1 MPINYRI
8 NATSRLIESEVS
20 GIFSTSD
27 TVGLFE
33 DLLIELDAGGDW
45 IEVVRFREVSEL
57 RVRFDDIPRLAI
69 LSSQLRDLGLSAV
82 LMCAFDEQT
91 SRLLAGMRLFMQ
103 EVNLAIIVV
112 GSEGELQ
119 ENLSTLSE

>member
-1 MPINYRI
+1 MPINHRI

-45 IEVVRFREVSEL
+45 IEVVRFRDVSEL

-69 LSSQLRDLGLSAV
+69 LSAQLRDLGLSAV

-112 GSEGELQ
+112 SSESELQ
-119 ENLSTLSE
+119 ENLSTLAE

>member
-33 DLLIELDAGGDW
+33 DLLIELDAGGEW
-45 IEVVRFREVSEL
+45 IEVVRFKEVSEL

-69 LSSQLRDLGLSAV
+69 LSAQLRDLGLSAV

-91 SRLLAGMRLFMQ
+91 SDLLSGMRIFMQ

-112 GSEGELQ
+112 GSETELQ
-119 ENLSTLSE
+119 ENLSTLTE

>member
-1 MPINYRI
+1 MPINHRI

-45 IEVVRFREVSEL
+45 IEVVRFRDVSEL

-69 LSSQLRDLGLSAV
+69 LSAQLRDLGLSAV

-112 GSEGELQ
+112 GSEAELQ
-119 ENLSTLSE
+119 ENLSTLTE